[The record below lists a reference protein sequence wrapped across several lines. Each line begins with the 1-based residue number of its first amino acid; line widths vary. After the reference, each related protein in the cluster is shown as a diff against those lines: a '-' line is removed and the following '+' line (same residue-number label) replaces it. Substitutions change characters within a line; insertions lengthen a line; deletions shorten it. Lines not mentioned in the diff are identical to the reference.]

1 MYKHLLLYIFILIL
15 AACGSNTATPDPVDP
30 EESFLIARNQVG
42 PVERGMTI
50 KQLRAL
56 LPEDRMKKLASRE
69 ELSSETADN
78 YYIYGDSTQLLFII
92 SPQRKNDETSRISR
106 VIVKDNRFVTRS
118 GIGLQSTVGEIR
130 NAYPESKIVPAV
142 DDIVL
147 YIRELDANF
156 VIDDSNLS
164 PGIWNSTTGEI
175 EIDSIPPTTA
185 VTDLSVIWTYSARNL
200 ADKMFW
206 SDLWHHFLNWVITD
220 LPAIIILVLIL
231 MGLLKLLGF
240 IIKKLK
246 KAAIERLHKT
256 KGDDLE
262 GQKRINTIAEISRG
276 VGRIFLWTIFI
287 LMILEKISINIGPIL
302 ASAGIVGLAIGFGA
316 QELVRDFISGFF
328 MLLEDQ
334 IREGDVAIINGTS
347 GTVDKIEL
355 RTTTLRDASGVVH
368 IFQNGKINTLSNMT
382 KEFSAMV
389 VDIGVAYKE
398 DTDQVNAVLKQVGD
412 EMMKDSVLGQQMISV
427 DLWGVDQFADSAVI
441 LKVKLTTKPGQQW
454 ALGREFRRRVKKAF
468 DARNIEIPFP
478 HISLYA
484 GSVTKPMP
492 IALQETNRDSGQKD
506 S

>member
-1 MYKHLLLYIFILIL
+1 MYRYILIFAL
-15 AACGSNTATPDPVDP
+15 LFVFASCGSDTTKEDPINP
-30 EESFLIARNQVG
+30 EESFLIARNQIG
-42 PVERGMTI
+42 PIQRGMTV

-56 LPEDRMKKLASRE
+56 LPENRIKKLASRE

-106 VIVKDNRFVTRS
+106 VIVKDNRFHTRS
-118 GIGLQSTVGEIR
+118 GIGLHSTLGEIR
-130 NAYPESKIVPAV
+130 KAYPQSEIVPAV

-156 VIDDSNLS
+156 EIDDTGLS
-164 PGIWNSTTGEI
+164 PTIWNSTTGKI

-185 VTDLSVIWTYSARNL
+185 ITDLSIVWTYSARNL
-200 ADKMFW
+200 TDKMFW
-206 SDLWHHFLNWVITD
+206 SDLWHHFLNWIITD
-220 LPAIIILVLIL
+220 LPAIIILVLLL

-240 IIKKLK
+240 VVKRLK
-246 KAAIERLHKT
+246 KTAIERLHKSQR
-256 KGDDLE
+256 DDSE
-262 GQKRINTIAEISRG
+262 GQKRINTIAEITQG
-276 VGRIFLWTIFI
+276 VGKIFLWTIFI

-302 ASAGIVGLAIGFGA
+302 ASAGIVGLAVGFGA

-347 GTVDKIEL
+347 GTVAKIEL

-368 IFQNGKINTLSNMT
+368 IFQNGKINSLSNMT
-382 KEFSAMV
+382 KEFSAMIV
-389 VDIGVAYKE
+389 EIGVAYKE
-398 DTDQVNAVLKQVGD
+398 DTDQVNAVLRQVGD
-412 EMMKDSVLGQQMISV
+412 EMMKDPTFGPQVESV

-454 ALGREFRRRVKKAF
+454 GIGREFRRRVKKAF
-468 DARNIEIPFP
+468 DAHNIEIPFP
-478 HISLYA
+478 HVSVYT

-492 IALQETNRDSGQKD
+492 IQIEETKGNKP
-506 S
+506 